1 MLSKFEMGVNVYVTY
16 RPTAC
21 LVAGS
26 YDPASSREGSL
37 KNQDE
42 TKNRL
47 GVLKR
52 KRRRVTAVIMRY
64 VLQQPAK
71 PGEATAAKADCE
83 DLTSHKSMAAG
94 DGQSQQAHA

>member
-1 MLSKFEMGVNVYVTY
+1 MAQE
-16 RPTAC
+16 
-21 LVAGS
+21 
-26 YDPASSREGSL
+26 REGSL

-52 KRRRVTAVIMRY
+52 KRRRVTAVMMRY

-71 PGEATAAKADCE
+71 PAK
-83 DLTSHKSMAAG
+83 
-94 DGQSQQAHA
+94 QQRQRLIAKT